1 MKIWMKEGWLNKRR
15 VIRFRAK
22 IIKSVKHGIPKT
34 IQKTWR
40 VFADHAVDRP
50 MLKARFMSEAKRW
63 QLKQFAKWFGTPD
76 KFPQQE
82 EINEYHEAG
91 QQSQPVPSVQEG
103 GLVSD
108 RKVGGALHEGSLG
121 KGENSQ

>member
-1 MKIWMKEGWLNKRR
+1 MKEGWLHKRR

-50 MLKARFMSEAKRW
+50 MLKARFMAEAKRW
-63 QLKQFAKWFGTPD
+63 RLKQFAKWFGTPD

-82 EINEYHEAG
+82 EINEYNETG
-91 QQSQPVPSVQEG
+91 EQSQPVPSVQES
-103 GLVSD
+103 GLVPN
-108 RKVGGALHEGSLG
+108 RKVTGAVYEGPVG
-121 KGENSQ
+121 EGENPQ